1 MMTTITAIDPPVVAT
16 PVLACVLACSSAT
29 LSKRI
34 TAGQVPSPDARANG
48 NLKLWKLS
56 TLRRWNPDAADA
68 CAALLNRKPIPLHRP
83 SDSLPTAA

>member
-1 MMTTITAIDPPVVAT
+1 MTTITAIDPPVPT

-34 TAGQVPSPDARANG
+34 TAGQVPPPDNRANG

-56 TLRRWNPDAADA
+56 TLRAWRLDVADA

>member
-1 MMTTITAIDPPVVAT
+1 MTTITAIDPPVPT

-34 TAGQVPSPDARANG
+34 TAGQVPPPDSRANG

-83 SDSLPTAA
+83 ELPTAA